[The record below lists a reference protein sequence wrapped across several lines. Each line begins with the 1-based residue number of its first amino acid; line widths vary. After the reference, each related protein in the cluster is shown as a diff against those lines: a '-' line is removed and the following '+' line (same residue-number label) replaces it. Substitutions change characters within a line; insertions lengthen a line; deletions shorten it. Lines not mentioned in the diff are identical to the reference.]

1 MQWAVLAFA
10 SPYLLPLSA
19 AATPSMSLLRS
30 NTCTSSSS
38 ARIGAKYCLNS
49 GFASRVDKL
58 QVEPLS
64 FQLSMLITFTAS
76 SGGSRFE
83 KREFQLSHERAIR
96 IVSAHVY
103 T

>member
-58 QVEPLS
+58 SLCPFSLACSLHSLQAVADPGLKRGS
-64 FQLSMLITFTAS
+64 FSLATKGLCA
-76 SGGSRFE
+76 
-83 KREFQLSHERAIR
+83 
-96 IVSAHVY
+96 
-103 T
+103 